1 MCPIQCRKTR
11 FYSVSERHS
20 HFGVQVSLCF
30 VIGCV
35 RHSIPLL
42 HQVLVDVTL
51 PVHFLQFFL
60 GQVSH
65 YARAKGIS
73 QHVHG
78 CKETVPA
85 AEIIIIRCLSKRVSP
100 ITYTANTLKVHVVRT
115 RCIIYSVEK
124 VVRTRCIIYS
134 VENDT
139 EILQHCDFKISKIYN
154 FVPPLYL

>member
-60 GQVSH
+60 GQVGH
-65 YARAKGIS
+65 NARAKGIS
-73 QHVHG
+73 QHVRG
-78 CKETVPA
+78 CKETVPEA
-85 AEIIIIRCLSKRVSP
+85 AIIKIQCQSERVSP

>member
-1 MCPIQCRKTR
+1 M
-11 FYSVSERHS
+11 
-20 HFGVQVSLCF
+20 
-30 VIGCV
+30 
-35 RHSIPLL
+35 
-42 HQVLVDVTL
+42 DVTL

-100 ITYTANTLKVHVVRT
+100 ITYTANTLKVHVVGT

-139 EILQHCDFKISKIYN
+139 EILQQMRFQN
-154 FVPPLYL
+154 FQNIQFCPSIVFIIIVQRIESNTVKYT